1 VNLAAEET
9 TQGDSYKS
17 GRKKVIN
24 ESVRQ
29 SGTDITAGRN
39 VTVIAGR
46 DVTAQAADVYAA
58 GNTAVA
64 AGRDITLS
72 TATESDYAY
81 REEKKTSG
89 GFLSKKTT
97 HTIHE
102 ETHTREK
109 GTQLSGDNVALRAG
123 NNLTVQGSSVA
134 AERDVALKAGNDL
147 TVEAAT
153 NTDTYYDMKKRRNP
167 AFSPAGRDWVSPS
180 GRSLQKAPDRGQIRR
195 RAMPAARWALLAVM
209 SSSAPEMTSS

>member
-1 VNLAAEET
+1 M
-9 TQGDSYKS
+9 
-17 GRKKVIN
+17 
-24 ESVRQ
+24 
-29 SGTDITAGRN
+29 
-39 VTVIAGR
+39 
-46 DVTAQAADVYAA
+46 YAA
-58 GNTAVA
+58 GDTAVA

-81 REEKKTSG
+81 REKKETSG

-109 GTQLSGDNVALRAG
+109 GTQLSGDNVALSAG

-153 NTDTYYDMKKRRNP
+153 NTDTYYDMKKTKKSGV
-167 AFSPAGRDWVSPS
+167 FSSGSGLVSPS